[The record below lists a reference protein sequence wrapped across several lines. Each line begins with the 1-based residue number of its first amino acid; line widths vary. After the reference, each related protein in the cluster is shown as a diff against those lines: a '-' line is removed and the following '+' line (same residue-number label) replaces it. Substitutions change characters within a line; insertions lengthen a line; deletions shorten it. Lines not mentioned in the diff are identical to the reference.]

1 MYELTYNQMVMVPE
15 QLDLIF
21 KALSDG
27 TRRTI
32 LQRIGPDEVAVKD
45 LADVFAISQPAVSK
59 HLAVLERAGLIMRRR
74 NGRNN
79 LCRLNQEPVAAV
91 ERFLAKYKLFWQDRF
106 EALDRHL
113 TEDENDPNQS

>member
-1 MYELTYNQMVMVPE
+1 MVIIQD

-32 LQRIGPDEVAVKD
+32 LQRIGPDEVPVKD
-45 LADVFAISQPAVSK
+45 LADIFAMSQPAVSK
-59 HLAVLERAGLIMRRR
+59 HLQVLEKAGLIMRRR

-79 LCRLNQEPVAAV
+79 LCRLNQEPVEAV
-91 ERFLAKYKLFWQDRF
+91 ERFLAKYKVFWQSRF
-106 EALDRHL
+106 ESLDKHL
-113 TEDENDPNQS
+113 KEDKDDGNEG

>member
-1 MYELTYNQMVMVPE
+1 MIHPSH
-15 QLDLIF
+15 LDLIF

-45 LADVFAISQPAVSK
+45 LADEFSISQPAVSK

-79 LCRLNQEPVAAV
+79 LCKLNKKPISEV
-91 ERFLAKYKLFWQDRF
+91 ERFLTKYKLFWQGQF
-106 EALDRHL
+106 ASLDKHL
-113 TEDENDPNQS
+113 KEDAHT